1 MNAQY
6 WKGGIIMLACFLAFI
21 FASRKQFYA
30 RRSLPDTYTKYV
42 GSGVG
47 GCLWMIIKVMAILL
61 FLYGLA
67 MILQEGDRH

>member
-1 MNAQY
+1 
-6 WKGGIIMLACFLAFI
+6 MLASFLAFV

-30 RRSLPDTYTKYV
+30 RRSSPGSYSKYV
-42 GSGVG
+42 GSGIG

-67 MILQEGDRH
+67 IILQARDAAGYP